1 MAYNA
6 FFRKISEIEEKV
18 GPLSP
23 LQKILLTTDGSV
35 TGLLEAISGHEVAV
49 RTRFQEVVSADSE
62 CSMSLDVAP
71 GQAVNHRVV
80 ELQDSETGDVLIYA
94 VSDTP
99 LARLRSEW
107 QNDLMRAD
115 IPIGKILKKYEIEG
129 RRELLDVRM
138 TKPDPALS
146 RVFGIGGDDRLL
158 RRKYQIIHDE
168 APLIHIEEIFPL
180 SSFSGE
186 SGVIVKAPSRL
197 HIGLIDL
204 NGGLSRVDGG
214 IGVALDHPDTL
225 LEARRSPVLSVKGGD
240 PDAIRRVEDVS
251 RALLSRL
258 GVQGGASIT
267 IYRSP
272 PPHIGLG
279 SGTALAL
286 AAIRALCDLYGMSVP
301 VREMALMAGRG
312 GTSGIGTGAFSG
324 GGFLVDGGH
333 SFGEN
338 GEKKDFLPS
347 SFSQGTRPPPV
358 VVRHPFPEDWQIL
371 LATPHLP
378 ETMFGRREKDVFRK
392 FCPIPAQEVQQ
403 ICHQLVMRILP
414 GIADHDLDLF
424 GAGINHLQDVGFKRV
439 EISLQPPLIFG
450 LLAALREAGAACAGL
465 SSFGP
470 TVYAIADTGLGE
482 IERSAREALGETEV
496 AITRTRAD
504 NDGAMVRAA

>member
-1 MAYNA
+1 MADDA
-6 FFRKISEIEEKV
+6 FFGKISEIEEKI

-35 TGLLEAISGHEVAV
+35 TGLLEAVSGHEVAV
-49 RTRFQEVVSADSE
+49 RTRSQEVVSADSE
-62 CSMSLDVAP
+62 CSTSLDVMP

-99 LARLRSEW
+99 LARLQSEW

-115 IPIGKILKKYEIEG
+115 IPIGKILKKYHIEG
-129 RRELLDVRM
+129 RRELLDVKM

-146 RVFGIGGDDRLL
+146 HVFGIGGDDRLL
-158 RRKYQIIHDE
+158 RRKYQIIHNG

-186 SGVIVKAPSRL
+186 SRVLVKAPSRL
-197 HIGLIDL
+197 HMGLIDL
-204 NGGLSRVDGG
+204 HGGLLRVDGG
-214 IGVALDHPDTL
+214 IGVALDQPDTL
-225 LEARRSPVLSVKGGD
+225 LEARWSPDLSVRGGD
-240 PDAIRRVEDVS
+240 PDATRRVEEVS
-251 RALLSRL
+251 RALLSHL
-258 GVQGGASIT
+258 GMQGGASIT
-267 IYRSP
+267 IHRSP

-301 VREMALMAGRG
+301 VRDMALMAGRG
-312 GTSGIGTGAFSG
+312 GTSGIGTGAFST

-338 GEKKDFLPS
+338 GEKKNFLPS
-347 SFSQGTRPPPV
+347 SFSKGTRPPPV
-358 VVRHPFPEDWQIL
+358 IIRHPFPEDWQIL
-371 LATPHLP
+371 LVTPHLP
-378 ETMFGRREKDVFRK
+378 DIMYGRREKDVFQK
-392 FCPIPAQEVQQ
+392 HCPIPGQEVQE

-414 GIADHDLDLF
+414 GIADRDLDLF
-424 GAGINHLQDVGFKRV
+424 GIGVNRLQDIGFKRV
-439 EISLQPPLIFG
+439 ELSLQPPLIPG
-450 LLAALREAGAACAGL
+450 LLATLREAGAACAGL

-470 TVYAIADTGLGE
+470 TVYAIADMGLDE
-482 IERSAREALGETEV
+482 IERSAREMLGETDV
-496 AITRTRAD
+496 VITRTRAN
-504 NDGAMVRAA
+504 NDGALVRAA